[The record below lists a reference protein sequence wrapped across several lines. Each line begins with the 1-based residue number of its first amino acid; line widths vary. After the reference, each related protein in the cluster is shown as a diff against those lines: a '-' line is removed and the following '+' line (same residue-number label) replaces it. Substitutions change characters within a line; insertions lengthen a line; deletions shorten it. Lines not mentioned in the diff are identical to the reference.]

1 MSFQTN
7 LFLKNM
13 DMKRIREAD
22 QNTTGVVSRK
32 MHKVQK
38 RTNQA
43 KGMKQDEVKKQF
55 RGLNIKQDAGGKKG
69 EISDR
74 EERRQSGKRKRP
86 KGNKHI
92 QVIKIQ
98 MHRLMLTMF
107 CTVA

>member
-43 KGMKQDEVKKQF
+43 KGMKQDEVKK
-55 RGLNIKQDAGGKKG
+55 
-69 EISDR
+69 
-74 EERRQSGKRKRP
+74 
-86 KGNKHI
+86 
-92 QVIKIQ
+92 
-98 MHRLMLTMF
+98 
-107 CTVA
+107 